1 MRTKSGKIFT
11 EDQVAEMVM
20 QAAQVWHDHNMAPA
34 GLPDPAMWS
43 YAAKQ
48 QLLLQGGAVVYHT
61 DQFTGFDFE
70 AALNKIIAKG
80 LIVLDD
86 KKAKVDERPHKD
98 LFPDLNNFED
108 VKEYILKTK
117 IPANETL
124 DKLNELLAYYQ
135 TKNIRR
141 VVAPQQEKANGGPP
155 DEPKDVQA
163 ARKIVADLK
172 VSDFGTTTSQ
182 AKGGKYGQLI
192 ATQTRLNEVIGKG
205 VRQGLPP
212 AAILRFVQDEVKKL
226 SDRGIR

>member
-1 MRTKSGKIFT
+1 MRTKSGKTFT
-11 EDQVAEMVM
+11 DGQIAEMVM
-20 QAAQVWHDHNMAPA
+20 QAAQTWHDHDMDPA
-34 GLPDPAMWS
+34 GLPDPGTWS
-43 YAAKQ
+43 FAAKQ

-86 KKAKVDERPHKD
+86 KKAKVDERPHRD
-98 LFPDLNNFED
+98 LFPNLNNLED
-108 VKEYILKTK
+108 VKDYILKTK
-117 IPANETL
+117 IPANDTMT
-124 DKLNELLAYYQ
+124 KLNELLAYYQ
-135 TKNIRR
+135 TNNIRR
-141 VVAPQQEKANGGPP
+141 VVAPQQQKASGGPP
-155 DEPKDVQA
+155 EEPKEIQA
-163 ARKIVADLK
+163 ARKIVSDLK

-182 AKGGKYGQLI
+182 AKGGKYGQLV

-212 AAILRFVQDEVKKL
+212 ASILRFVQDEVKKL